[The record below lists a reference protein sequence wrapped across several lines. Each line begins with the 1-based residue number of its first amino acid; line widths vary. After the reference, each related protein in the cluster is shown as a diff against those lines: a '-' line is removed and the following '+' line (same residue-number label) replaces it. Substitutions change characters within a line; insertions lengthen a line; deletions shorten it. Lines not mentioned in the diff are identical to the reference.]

1 MGKVEGL
8 PCVTILFFLDTQG
21 RLHARNNQP
30 PWGFLGG
37 SDDKESSCNAGH
49 PGLIPGL
56 GRSVEG
62 GNGNPLQ
69 DSCLENSM
77 DRRVWRSTV
86 HGVANGQTQL
96 SH

>member
-8 PCVTILFFLDTQG
+8 PCVTVLFILDTQG

-37 SDDKESSCNAGH
+37 SDDKEFSCNTGH

-77 DRRVWRSTV
+77 DRKVWRSTV

>member
-1 MGKVEGL
+1 MRKVAGL
-8 PCVTILFFLDTQG
+8 LLVAVLFFPDTQG

-37 SDDKESSCNAGH
+37 SDDKESACNTGH

-56 GRSVEG
+56 GRSVGEG
-62 GNGNPLQ
+62 NCSPLQ

-77 DRRVWRSTV
+77 DRGVWRSTV